1 MSTRIDRISEEVRKA
16 LAEAIR
22 SVRDPR
28 VQNGLVSVVHCE
40 VTNDLRYA
48 KALFP
53 CGGSEQ
59 QAKEVMKG
67 LKSAA
72 GWLRREV
79 GHKVQL
85 RYAPELVFELD
96 NSITHGAH
104 ISELLHELKSEGQ
117 ARGRRT
123 AHDRGRC
130 GRRGAAGRGQH
141 PDPDAPP
148 PGRRYRRLRGRLCR
162 GLRQL
167 ARPRI
172 FWRTRDHQ
180 AVAHR

>member
-1 MSTRIDRISEEVRKA
+1 MMSTRIDRISEEVMKA
-16 LAEAIR
+16 LAEAMR
-22 SVRDPR
+22 SVKDPR
-28 VQNGLVSVVHCE
+28 VQSGLVSVVHCE

-48 KALFP
+48 KCYISVL
-53 CGGSEQ
+53 GSEA

-104 ISELLHELKSEGQ
+104 IAEVLHELKNDGKLGGE
-117 ARGRRT
+117 
-123 AHDRGRC
+123 
-130 GRRGAAGRGQH
+130 
-141 PDPDAPP
+141 DAE
-148 PGRRYRRLRGRLCR
+148 
-162 GLRQL
+162 
-167 ARPRI
+167 
-172 FWRTRDHQ
+172 
-180 AVAHR
+180 

>member
-22 SVRDPR
+22 AVKDPR
-28 VQNGLVSVVHCE
+28 VQGGLVSVVHCE

-48 KALFP
+48 KCFVSVLGDA
-53 CGGSEQ
+53 E
-59 QAKEVMKG
+59 QAKAVMKG
-67 LKSAA
+67 LRSAA

-104 ISELLHELKSEGQ
+104 IAEMLHELKAE
-117 ARGRRT
+117 
-123 AHDRGRC
+123 
-130 GRRGAAGRGQH
+130 
-141 PDPDAPP
+141 
-148 PGRRYRRLRGRLCR
+148 GRL
-162 GLRQL
+162 GEE
-167 ARPRI
+167 
-172 FWRTRDHQ
+172 DGE
-180 AVAHR
+180 